1 MSLFAQSMSG
11 AGSAWR
17 QMQDWHAKQK
27 QFAADF
33 EATNTGLVSALT
45 NTFSSTNDGLFE
57 ITVRKAVAA
66 AQQRAAERAS
76 LNKVDFNI

>member
-1 MSLFAQSMSG
+1 MFVQASSG
-11 AGSAWR
+11 AGAAWR

-33 EATNTGLVSALT
+33 EATNTSLVSALT

-66 AQQRAAERAS
+66 AQQRASERAQLHRLDVS
-76 LNKVDFNI
+76 V

>member
-1 MSLFAQSMSG
+1 MPISLFSQSG
-11 AGSAWR
+11 AVPAWK

-33 EATNTGLVSALT
+33 EATNTSLVSALT

-66 AQQRAAERAS
+66 AQQRANDRAKLHRLDVS
-76 LNKVDFNI
+76 V